1 MNLIDTKLNR
11 LYLFISLFLT
21 VPGTFFWYSL
31 DDYSSPIN
39 AFNLITSS
47 TGLSWLIICYLTLF
61 FACFTRNLELRLFLT
76 VFSIVSHLYFLVW
89 ITDIWRANQVP
100 FLTLLMNVFVKSNS
114 TPFVELLGLISLIF
128 LFLSIFIQKTRF
140 INFLNA
146 LLNYLKTV
154 DNKFVK
160 LFFYIFS
167 ASILLI
173 STWVLCNDLVNTFNA
188 AKVETGS
195 GLKSALIWLLVLG
208 VFSIALQLLI
218 TCLILIA
225 LLWAWVSW
233 QEDIRTILA
242 HIRDFK
248 LNEYL
253 TRRVT
258 GYLYSLYFVL
268 IVGVLA
274 VAVPIWSTTD
284 YGMNGQI
291 IIFPVALLFG
301 VAIGFILLVTL
312 RLIAEIS
319 VAVIH
324 IAENTK

>member
-1 MNLIDTKLNR
+1 M
-11 LYLFISLFLT
+11 
-21 VPGTFFWYSL
+21 
-31 DDYSSPIN
+31 
-39 AFNLITSS
+39 
-47 TGLSWLIICYLTLF
+47 
-61 FACFTRNLELRLFLT
+61 
-76 VFSIVSHLYFLVW
+76 
-89 ITDIWRANQVP
+89 
-100 FLTLLMNVFVKSNS
+100 FVKSNS

-128 LFLSIFIQKTRF
+128 LFLAIFIQKSR
-140 INFLNA
+140 IVNFLTA
-146 LLNYLKTV
+146 LLNYLKLAE
-154 DNKFVK
+154 NKFVR
-160 LFFYIFS
+160 LFFYVFS
-167 ASILLI
+167 AAILLI
-173 STWVLCNDLVNTFNA
+173 STWVLCNDLINTFNA

-195 GLKSALIWLLVLG
+195 GLKSTLIWLLVLG

-233 QEDIRTILA
+233 QEDIKTILS

-253 TRRVT
+253 TRKVA
-258 GYLYSLYFVL
+258 GYLYTLYFVV

-291 IIFPVALLFG
+291 IIFPIALLVG
-301 VAIGFILLVTL
+301 VAVGFILLVTL

>member
-1 MNLIDTKLNR
+1 MNLIDTKLTR

-21 VPGTFFWYSL
+21 IPGTFFWYSL

-47 TGLSWLIICYLTLF
+47 TGLSWLIICYLALF
-61 FACFTRNLELRLFLT
+61 FACFTRNLELRSFLS
-76 VFSIVSHLYFLVW
+76 VFSFVSHLYFLVW
-89 ITDIWRANQVP
+89 ITDVWRANQVP
-100 FLTLLMNVFVKSNS
+100 FLTLLKNVFVKSNS
-114 TPFVELLGLISLIF
+114 TPFVELLGLISLIC
-128 LFLSIFIQKTRF
+128 LFLTIFIQKSR
-140 INFLNA
+140 IANFLTA
-146 LLNYLKTV
+146 LLNYLKAV
-154 DNKFVK
+154 ENKFVR
-160 LFFYIFS
+160 LFFYIIS
-167 ASILLI
+167 AAILLI

-195 GLKSALIWLLVLG
+195 GLKSTLIWLLVLG

-233 QEDIRTILA
+233 QVDIRTILS

-253 TRRVT
+253 TRKVA
-258 GYLYSLYFVL
+258 GYLYTLYFIV

-284 YGMNGQI
+284 YGINGQI
-291 IIFPVALLFG
+291 IIFPIALLVG
-301 VAIGFILLVTL
+301 VAVGFIVLVTL